1 MRKTDGIKKY
11 WVSKYY
17 WTILLAVFPFPI
29 GMQLFT
35 LLFDESVPLLAHL
48 ALHAL
53 CIYLYISVIIAII
66 RFGKYSFDEE
76 GLTVYC
82 GPKTYQYRWDE
93 FVEVGFLFQH
103 IQKGSY
109 TAWVYFSKYNLT
121 EAEKRSYRNRIRF
134 QRDKM
139 VFFEYNKS
147 ESFDLVLEKL
157 PENLR
162 HELEEE
168 EKYFFFY
175 RDL

>member
-48 ALHAL
+48 ALHAF
-53 CIYLYISVIIAII
+53 CIFLYILLIILALQ
-66 RFGKYSFDEE
+66 FGKFSFDEE

-93 FVEVGFLFQH
+93 FVDAGLAFAYVQRG
-103 IQKGSY
+103 GY
-109 TAWVYFSKYNLT
+109 TAWVYFSKHYLT
-121 EAEKRSYRNRIRF
+121 ESEKKNLINRTRF
-134 QRDKM
+134 KRDQVAYFQYDKK
-139 VFFEYNKS
+139 N
-147 ESFDLVLEKL
+147 SFDLVLEKL